1 MIKVECDGCKS
12 PYQVDEK
19 RVPPAGLRMRCPKCG
34 TSLLVTKGGAAPS
47 PPPAPA
53 PAPTPAPRAGA
64 GGLQLSE
71 RSAPAMHDDAD
82 LPVAAPEDVAFP
94 AVAPPRRP
102 GPAPVPTPPR
112 RGAQTAPAA
121 PGAIA
126 AAAPAPPAPRPEPPG
141 PEVFG
146 EIGLPDVPD
155 RPAPSDRRNA
165 KTVPQRRGFGE
176 IDLMVELPSPA
187 DVEAQG
193 LDPDDLPVV
202 YGNAPTAPSPSR
214 SRAES
219 RTAPATPSA
228 FAGADLPARV
238 DPLPPSSR
246 RTLGF
251 GPRDSAFNARDS
263 GLGAFDSGPGA
274 RDSSPGSRAGAAT
287 QPLGRGRTRD
297 MGDAAPPRVAPEYD
311 FGDLDDDAPP
321 APPARSSSG
330 SRSSGSMSFGFG
342 ELELPLEG
350 DGDPDLPSPSAG
362 DLPIVAG
369 DLPSSVPGVIGMPAP
384 FPGAGLPAPASAP
397 LPSPVRAGLPA
408 PTAAGLPAAASAGF
422 PAPASAGFP
431 APATAGFPATA
442 PAGFPAPATAGFPAH
457 AAAGVPAKA
466 TGPGLPSRA
475 TGTGSPAG
483 PGTIVGAELFD
494 EAPPDYDD
502 SRVGAAFQAPGPRP
516 LPPTAPEPPS
526 GGGMP
531 STDFGTPSTDFGTPS
546 TDFGM
551 PSTDFGTPS
560 TDFGMPST
568 DFGMPSTNLGTPS
581 TNLGTSST
589 NLGMPPADFGGEIAL
604 GESATPLAGGAVP
617 AVYDPSDR
625 SANFTQ
631 TPAGVD
637 DRGIELSEP
646 HPSVGDEV
654 DLTGA
659 GTEIGDLSA
668 GSEAQVEKPAPAQEA
683 PPPKTK
689 VKRYVVAALAI
700 AAVAGGALAL
710 VPDVGAFGVNLISD
724 RLNASAHEEAL
735 ADLRKRTQAALAKD
749 TASAANGALND
760 ARAAREAAPRHRATM
775 AYAGYVAFAR
785 GIRFGQ
791 RTVDDAFG
799 KEMVTLASSNPGDL
813 LSLAAAA
820 QDAATGQLPRAR
832 QGAQAL
838 GAQLK
843 DDIDVAVLAAEIELL
858 AGDAPKAIEAWQR
871 ANALQKSA
879 RTLFG
884 LARAQRLAGD
894 AAAAEASAKGALEAS
909 PNHVGARTLIASLV
923 WQTPAREQEALD
935 LLGKVTGDGPVR
947 AAASDPELV
956 EAYTLLGSIHL
967 TRSRMSAA
975 EQAFAA
981 AVKIDPQA
989 VRALIGNGEVLYRS
1003 GRYSEAQARFEAA
1016 ARADAKNLAA
1026 HIGKAKTWLA
1036 QERMKEAKDL
1046 LKGLQ
1051 KTHAA
1056 DPQVAYWLGR
1066 AELALGNKKEAEQ
1079 AYLEA
1084 VRSSENR
1091 PEVVDAYVA
1100 LSSLL
1105 SSLERNEEA
1114 AAKLSEATAKFPDLP
1129 ALHKAKA
1136 EVALQTGRYEEARQ
1150 ELELA
1155 LAKEDDLDSQ
1165 FKLGEANRRLGRF
1178 EEAGKIF
1185 DKVSAADKD
1194 YPGLALVR
1202 GLLFEETGQS
1212 ERALEMYADALRKAP
1227 NDVDLKLRVG
1237 STQVMAGHA
1246 SQAEPMLRDVLKDR
1260 PTSAEAHHFLGRALL
1275 VRGTNVA
1282 EALRLLERAAEL
1294 DPNRAEYHLYVGWGA
1309 NETGQTARAEVALKR
1324 ALELDA
1330 NLGDAYWQ
1338 RGVLLQK
1345 QGASRDALA
1354 DLQIALQKRPS
1365 RYEAYA
1371 TMALCYQDQGNWA
1384 AAEDAWRKAI
1394 AANDKVPEWH
1404 YRLGKIYASRGNR
1417 AGAAAELEQAVALGE
1432 APERSAPPWLFDAH
1446 FLLAEA
1452 LRATNDREKAIRHY
1466 QRFLETAP
1474 TDNAYRRD
1482 AAQALQSLGAG
1493 KGR

>member
-1 MIKVECDGCKS
+1 MSGHPGLSQAERAWGACEGARSAGIGSGSMIKVECDGCKS

-34 TSLLVTKGGAAPS
+34 TSLLVTKGGASA
-47 PPPAPA
+47 A
-53 PAPTPAPRAGA
+53 PAPTPVPTPPPRAGA

-71 RSAPAMHDDAD
+71 RSAPTATEDAD
-82 LPVAAPEDVAFP
+82 LPMAAPEDIAFP

-102 GPAPVPTPPR
+102 GPTPAPVPTPPR
-112 RGAQTAPAA
+112 RAAPAV
-121 PGAIA
+121 
-126 AAAPAPPAPRPEPPG
+126 PAPPAPPPEPPG

-176 IDLMVELPSPA
+176 IDLMVELPSPTDA
-187 DVEAQG
+187 EVQG
-193 LDPDDLPVV
+193 LNPDDLPVV
-202 YGNAPTAPSPSR
+202 YGNAPGASVALPAR

-219 RTAPATPSA
+219 RTAPATPTA
-228 FAGADLPARV
+228 FAGTDLPARV
-238 DPLPPSSR
+238 EPLPPSSR

-251 GPRDSAFNARDS
+251 GERESAP
-263 GLGAFDSGPGA
+263 GAPSGPGA
-274 RDSSPGSRAGAAT
+274 RDAGLGARNAGATT
-287 QPLGRGRTRD
+287 QPLGRGRTRGA
-297 MGDAAPPRVAPEYD
+297 GDAPPRVAPEYD

-330 SRSSGSMSFGFG
+330 SMSFGFG

-350 DGDPDLPSPSAG
+350 DGDAELPATSAG

-369 DLPSSVPGVIGMPAP
+369 DLPSSAPAVIGMPAP
-384 FPGAGLPAPASAP
+384 FSNTGLPTPASAP
-397 LPSPVRAGLPA
+397 LPSPARAGLPTAAQAGFPA
-408 PTAAGLPAAASAGF
+408 PTAAGF
-422 PAPASAGFP
+422 P
-431 APATAGFPATA
+431 T
-442 PAGFPAPATAGFPAH
+442 
-457 AAAGVPAKA
+457 KA
-466 TGPGLPSRA
+466 TGPALPSKA
-475 TGTGSPAG
+475 TGSALPSKATGSALPSKATGAGSPVG

-516 LPPTAPEPPS
+516 LPPQAAPEPPS
-526 GGGMP
+526 SGAMP
-531 STDFGTPSTDFGTPS
+531 PVDFGAV
-546 TDFGM
+546 
-551 PSTDFGTPS
+551 
-560 TDFGMPST
+560 
-568 DFGMPSTNLGTPS
+568 
-581 TNLGTSST
+581 
-589 NLGMPPADFGGEIAL
+589 PPADFLAAPPADVRAASTTGFGAAPTAGFGAADFGDEIAL
-604 GESATPLAGGAVP
+604 GESVTQLAPGAAPTP
-617 AVYDPSDR
+617 YDPSDR

-631 TPAGVD
+631 SPADAD

-668 GSEAQVEKPAPAQEA
+668 GPDAQAEKPAATTEA
-683 PPPKTK
+683 PPPKSK
-689 VKRYVVAALAI
+689 IKRYVVAALAV
-700 AAVAGGALAL
+700 AAVSGGALAL

-724 RLNASAHEEAL
+724 RLNAFAHEGAL
-735 ADLRKRTQAALAKD
+735 AELRQRTQTAFAKD

-760 ARAAREAAPRHRATM
+760 ANATRINAPRHRATM
-775 AYAGYVAFAR
+775 AYAAYIAFAR
-785 GIRFGQ
+785 SIRFGH

-799 KEMVTLASSNPGDL
+799 KEMLTLASSHPGDL
-813 LSLAAAA
+813 LSLAVAAQAAA
-820 QDAATGQLPRAR
+820 SGELPRAR
-832 QGAQAL
+832 QAAQAL
-838 GAQLK
+838 AAQLK
-843 DDIDVAVLAAEIELL
+843 DDVDLAVLSAEIEL
-858 AGDAPKAIEAWQR
+858 AARDAPKAIAAWQH
-871 ANALQKSA
+871 ASGLQKSA
-879 RTLFG
+879 RTLYG
-884 LARAQRLAGD
+884 LARAQLLAGD
-894 AAAAEASAKGALEAS
+894 TAGAEASARGALEAS
-909 PNHVGARTLIASLV
+909 PDHVGARTLIASVL
-923 WQTPAREQEALD
+923 WQTPGREQEALD
-935 LLGKVTGDGPVR
+935 LLGKVTGDGPTR
-947 AAASDPELV
+947 AAASDPEIV
-956 EAYTLLGSIHL
+956 DAYTLLGTIHL
-967 TRSRMSAA
+967 ARSRMSAA

-981 AVKIDPQA
+981 AVKLDPQA

-1016 ARADAKNLAA
+1016 ARADAQRLAA
-1026 HIGKAKTWLA
+1026 QLGKAKTWLA

-1046 LKGLQ
+1046 LKELQ

-1056 DPQVAYWLGR
+1056 APQVAYWLGR
-1066 AELALGNKKEAEQ
+1066 TELALGNKKEAEQ
-1079 AYLEA
+1079 AYLDA
-1084 VRSSENR
+1084 VKSTEDL

-1100 LSSLL
+1100 LASLL
-1105 SSLERNEEA
+1105 SSMGRNEA
-1114 AAKLSEATAKFPDLP
+1114 AAEKLSEATAKFPDLP

-1136 EVALQTGRYEEARQ
+1136 EVALQTGRYDEARQ

-1155 LAKEDDLDSQ
+1155 LAKEDDLGSQ
-1165 FKLGEANRRLGRF
+1165 FKLGVAYRRLRRF
-1178 EEAGKIF
+1178 EDAAKIF
-1185 DKVSAADKD
+1185 DKVTAADKD
-1194 YPGLALVR
+1194 YPGLALER

-1227 NDVDLKLRVG
+1227 NDIDLKLRVG

-1246 SQAEPMLRDVLKDR
+1246 SQAEPILRDVLKDR
-1260 PTSAEAHHFLGRALL
+1260 ANSAEANHFLGRALL
-1275 VRGTNVA
+1275 VRGTNMA
-1282 EALRLLERAAEL
+1282 EALRFLERAAEL

-1309 NETGQTARAEVALKR
+1309 NETAQTARAEMALRR

-1330 NLGDAYWQ
+1330 ELGDAYWQ

-1354 DLQIALQKRPS
+1354 DLKIALEKRPS

-1384 AAEDAWRKAI
+1384 AAEEAWRKAI

-1417 AGAAAELEQAVALGE
+1417 AGTASEMEQAVALGE
-1432 APERSAPPWLFDAH
+1432 APDRSSPPWLFDAH

-1452 LRATNDREKAIRHY
+1452 LRAANNREKAIHHY

-1482 AAQALQSLGAG
+1482 AEQALEGLGAG

>member
-19 RVPPAGLRMRCPKCG
+19 RVPPTGLRMRCPKCG
-34 TSLLVTKGGAAPS
+34 TSLLVTKGGATPAPT
-47 PPPAPA
+47 PPPS

-82 LPVAAPEDVAFP
+82 LPVAAAEDIAFP

-102 GPAPVPTPPR
+102 GPPPAPTPPR
-112 RGAQTAPAA
+112 RAAPTAPAA
-121 PGAIA
+121 PTPLA

-176 IDLMVELPSPA
+176 IDLMVELPSPT

-202 YGNAPTAPSPSR
+202 YGNVPSAPVALPAR

-219 RTAPATPSA
+219 RTAPATPAA
-228 FAGADLPARV
+228 FADTDLPARA

-251 GPRDSAFNARDS
+251 GPRDSGFGERDS
-263 GLGAFDSGPGA
+263 APASRDAGFGGRGSAPGA
-274 RDSSPGSRAGAAT
+274 RGSAPGARGAGATT
-287 QPLGRGRTRD
+287 QPLGRGRTAG
-297 MGDAAPPRVAPEYD
+297 MGDVAPPRVAPEYD

-330 SRSSGSMSFGFG
+330 SMSFGFG

-350 DGDPDLPSPSAG
+350 DGEADLPSSG

-369 DLPSSVPGVIGMPAP
+369 DLPSSVPGVIGMHSP
-384 FPGAGLPAPASAP
+384 FSDAGLPVPASAP

-408 PTAAGLPAAASAGF
+408 PTATGLPTPAAAGY
-422 PAPASAGFP
+422 PAPAA
-431 APATAGFPATA
+431 AGFPATA
-442 PAGFPAPATAGFPAH
+442 PAGFPAAAPAGFPSR
-457 AAAGVPAKA
+457 AAGA
-466 TGPGLPSRA
+466 GLPTRA
-475 TGTGSPAG
+475 TGTGLPAG

-526 GGGMP
+526 SGA
-531 STDFGTPSTDFGTPS
+531 
-546 TDFGM
+546 
-551 PSTDFGTPS
+551 
-560 TDFGMPST
+560 
-568 DFGMPSTNLGTPS
+568 
-581 TNLGTSST
+581 
-589 NLGMPPADFGGEIAL
+589 MPPADFGDEIAL
-604 GESATPLAGGAVP
+604 GESVSQLPAGAAP

-631 TPAGVD
+631 TPVDDD

-668 GSEAQVEKPAPAQEA
+668 GPEAQAEKPAPAQEA
-683 PPPKTK
+683 PPQKSK
-689 VKRYVVAALAI
+689 IKRYVVAALAV
-700 AAVAGGALAL
+700 AAVGGGALAL
-710 VPDVGAFGVNLISD
+710 VPDVGAYGVNLISD
-724 RLNASAHEEAL
+724 RLNVFTHEAAL
-735 ADLRKRTQAALAKD
+735 ADLRKRTQAALAED

-760 ARAAREAAPRHRATM
+760 AKATRTSAPRHRATM

-785 GIRFGQ
+785 SIRFGH

-799 KEMVTLASSNPGDL
+799 TEMVTLASSHPSDL
-813 LSLAAAA
+813 LTLAVAA

-832 QGAQAL
+832 QATQAL

-843 DDIDVAVLAAEIELL
+843 DDIDVAVLAAEIEL
-858 AGDAPKAIEAWQR
+858 AARDAPKATAAWQR
-871 ANALQKSA
+871 ANDLQKSA

-884 LARAQRLAGD
+884 LARAQLLAGD
-894 AAAAEASAKGALEAS
+894 SASAEASARSAVEAS
-909 PNHVGARTLIASLV
+909 PNHVGARTLIASLI
-923 WQTPAREQEALD
+923 WQTTGREQEALD

-947 AAASDPELV
+947 AAASDPEIV
-956 EAYTLLGSIHL
+956 EAYTLLGTVHL
-967 TRSRMSAA
+967 SRSRMSAA

-981 AVKIDPQA
+981 AVKLDPQA

-1016 ARADAKNLAA
+1016 ARADAQNLAA

-1066 AELALGNKKEAEQ
+1066 TELALGNKKEAEQ
-1079 AYLEA
+1079 AYLDA
-1084 VRSSENR
+1084 VKSTENR

-1100 LSSLL
+1100 LASLL
-1105 SSLERNEEA
+1105 SSLGRNEAA

-1136 EVALQTGRYEEARQ
+1136 EVALQTGRYDEARQ

-1155 LAKEDDLDSQ
+1155 LAKEDDLGSQ
-1165 FKLGEANRRLGRF
+1165 FKLGVAYRRLRRF
-1178 EEAGKIF
+1178 DDAARVF
-1185 DKVSAADKD
+1185 DKVTAADKD
-1194 YPGLALVR
+1194 YPGLALER

-1227 NDVDLKLRVG
+1227 NDIDLKLRVG

-1246 SQAEPMLRDVLKDR
+1246 VQAEPILRDVLKDK
-1260 PTSAEAHHFLGRALL
+1260 PNSAEANHFLGRALL
-1275 VRGTNVA
+1275 IRGTNMA
-1282 EALRLLERAAEL
+1282 EALRFLERASEL

-1330 NLGDAYWQ
+1330 ELGDAYWQ

-1354 DLQIALQKRPS
+1354 DLQIALEKRPS

-1384 AAEDAWRKAI
+1384 AAEEAWRKAI

-1417 AGAAAELEQAVALGE
+1417 AGTASEMEQAVTLGE
-1432 APERSAPPWLFDAH
+1432 APERSTPPWLFDAH

-1452 LRATNDREKAIRHY
+1452 LRATNDRERAVRHY

-1482 AAQALQSLGAG
+1482 AEQALESLGAG
-1493 KGR
+1493 GKGR

>member
-34 TSLLVTKGGAAPS
+34 TSLLVTKEGAGAAPS
-47 PPPAPA
+47 PT
-53 PAPTPAPRAGA
+53 PAPTPPPRAGA

-71 RSAPAMHDDAD
+71 RSAPAAHEDAD
-82 LPVAAPEDVAFP
+82 LPMAAPEDIAFP
-94 AVAPPRRP
+94 AVVPPRRP
-102 GPAPVPTPPR
+102 GPTPAPVPTPPR
-112 RGAQTAPAA
+112 RAAPAV
-121 PGAIA
+121 
-126 AAAPAPPAPRPEPPG
+126 PAPPAPPPEPPG

-176 IDLMVELPSPA
+176 IDLMVELPSPMDA
-187 DVEAQG
+187 EVQG
-193 LDPDDLPVV
+193 LNPDDLPVV
-202 YGNAPTAPSPSR
+202 YGNAPGAPPAR

-219 RTAPATPSA
+219 RTAPATPTA

-238 DPLPPSSR
+238 EPLPPSSR

-251 GPRDSAFNARDS
+251 GERDSAPGVPSAPGARNA
-263 GLGAFDSGPGA
+263 GPGA
-274 RDSSPGSRAGAAT
+274 RNAGATT
-287 QPLGRGRTRD
+287 QPLGRGRTSG
-297 MGDAAPPRVAPEYD
+297 MGEAAPPRVAPEYD

-330 SRSSGSMSFGFG
+330 SMAFGFG

-350 DGDPDLPSPSAG
+350 DGDVELPSPSSG
-362 DLPIVAG
+362 GLPIAAS
-369 DLPSSVPGVIGMPAP
+369 DLPSSAPGVLGMPAP
-384 FPGAGLPAPASAP
+384 FSDTGLPTPASAP

-408 PTAAGLPAAASAGF
+408 TASAGF
-422 PAPASAGFP
+422 PAPA
-431 APATAGFPATA
+431 
-442 PAGFPAPATAGFPAH
+442 PAGFPT
-457 AAAGVPAKA
+457 KA
-466 TGPGLPSRA
+466 TGPALPTKA
-475 TGTGSPAG
+475 TGSALSTKATGSALAAKGAGPALPTKATGAGSPAG

-516 LPPTAPEPPS
+516 LPPQAPPEPPS
-526 GGGMP
+526 SGPMP
-531 STDFGTPSTDFGTPS
+531 PVDFGAVPPDFGAVPPADFLAAPPADVRNTS
-546 TDFGM
+546 TTGFGAA
-551 PSTDFGTPS
+551 PPADVRRTSTTGFGAV
-560 TDFGMPST
+560 
-568 DFGMPSTNLGTPS
+568 
-581 TNLGTSST
+581 
-589 NLGMPPADFGGEIAL
+589 PPADFGDEIAL
-604 GESATPLAGGAVP
+604 GESVTQLAAGGP
-617 AVYDPSDR
+617 TVYDPSDR
-625 SANFTQ
+625 SGNFTQ
-631 TPAGVD
+631 TPADAD

-668 GSEAQVEKPAPAQEA
+668 GPEAQAEKPAPAEEA
-683 PPPKTK
+683 PQQKSK
-689 VKRYVVAALAI
+689 IKRYVVAALAV
-700 AAVAGGALAL
+700 AAVGGGALAL

-724 RLNASAHEEAL
+724 RLNVFTHETAL
-735 ADLRKRTQAALAKD
+735 AELRQRTHTALAQD

-760 ARAAREAAPRHRATM
+760 AKATRGNAPRHRATM

-785 GIRFGQ
+785 SIRFGH

-799 KEMVTLASSNPGDL
+799 KEMIELASSQPGDL
-813 LSLAAAA
+813 LALAVAA
-820 QDAATGQLPRAR
+820 QDAASGELPRAR
-832 QGAQAL
+832 QAAQAL
-838 GAQLK
+838 AAQLK
-843 DDIDVAVLAAEIELL
+843 DDIDVAVLAAEIEL
-858 AGDAPKAIEAWQR
+858 AAKDAPKALAAWQR
-871 ANALQKSA
+871 ANGLQKSA

-884 LARAQRLAGD
+884 LARAQILAGD
-894 AAAAEASAKGALEAS
+894 AAGAEASARAAIEAS
-909 PNHVGARTLIASLV
+909 PDHVGARTLIASV
-923 WQTPAREQEALD
+923 IWQAPGREQEALD

-947 AAASDPELV
+947 AAASDPEIV
-956 EAYTLLGSIHL
+956 DAYTLLGTIQL
-967 TRSRMSAA
+967 TKSRMSAA

-981 AVKIDPQA
+981 AVKLDPQA
-989 VRALIGNGEVLYRS
+989 VQALIGNGEVLYRS

-1016 ARADAKNLAA
+1016 ARADAQSLAA
-1026 HIGKAKTWLA
+1026 QLGKAKTWLA

-1066 AELALGNKKEAEQ
+1066 TELALGNKKEAEQ
-1079 AYLEA
+1079 AYLDA
-1084 VRSSENR
+1084 VKSTENR

-1100 LSSLL
+1100 LASLL
-1105 SSLERNEEA
+1105 SSLGRNEA
-1114 AAKLSEATAKFPDLP
+1114 AAEKLSEATAKFPDLP

-1155 LAKEDDLDSQ
+1155 LAKEDDLGSQ
-1165 FKLGEANRRLGRF
+1165 FKLGVAYRRLRRF
-1178 EEAGKIF
+1178 DDATRVF
-1185 DKVSAADKD
+1185 DKVAAADKD
-1194 YPGLALVR
+1194 YPGLALER

-1227 NDVDLKLRVG
+1227 NDIDLKLRVG

-1246 SQAEPMLRDVLKDR
+1246 SQAEPILRDVLKDR
-1260 PTSAEAHHFLGRALL
+1260 ANSAEANHFLGRALL
-1275 VRGTNVA
+1275 VRGTNTA
-1282 EALRLLERAAEL
+1282 EALRFLERAAEI

-1309 NETGQTARAEVALKR
+1309 NETGQTARAEMALRR

-1330 NLGDAYWQ
+1330 ELGDAYWQ

-1354 DLQIALQKRPS
+1354 DLKIALEKRPS

-1384 AAEDAWRKAI
+1384 AAEEAWRKAI
-1394 AANDKVPEWH
+1394 ASNDKVPEWH

-1417 AGAAAELEQAVALGE
+1417 AGAASEMEQAVTLGE
-1432 APERSAPPWLFDAH
+1432 APDRSTPPWLFDAH

-1452 LRATNDREKAIRHY
+1452 LRATNDREKAILHY

-1482 AAQALQSLGAG
+1482 AEQALESLGAG

>member
-34 TSLLVTKGGAAPS
+34 TSLLVTKGGATAAPT
-47 PPPAPA
+47 PTPAPA
-53 PAPTPAPRAGA
+53 PAQAPRAGA

-71 RSAPAMHDDAD
+71 RSAPATHDDAD

-102 GPAPVPTPPR
+102 APAPVATPPR
-112 RGAQTAPAA
+112 RTATTVPQR
-121 PGAIA
+121 
-126 AAAPAPPAPRPEPPG
+126 PAPPAPAPEPPG

-176 IDLMVELPSPA
+176 IDLMVELPSPTDA
-187 DVEAQG
+187 EVQG

-202 YGNAPTAPSPSR
+202 YGNAPAAPAPLSAR
-214 SRAES
+214 SRAQS
-219 RTAPATPSA
+219 RTAPATPTA
-228 FAGADLPARV
+228 FAEADLPARV

-251 GPRDSAFNARDS
+251 GLRDSRPSAPSAPGAPSARD
-263 GLGAFDSGPGA
+263 AGPGA
-274 RDSSPGSRAGAAT
+274 RDAGAAS
-287 QPLGRGRTRD
+287 QPLGRGRTRG
-297 MGDAAPPRVAPEYD
+297 MGDVAPPRVAPEYD

-321 APPARSSSG
+321 APPARSSG
-330 SRSSGSMSFGFG
+330 GSMSFGFG

-350 DGDPDLPSPSAG
+350 DGEAELPSPSSG

-384 FPGAGLPAPASAP
+384 FPDAGLPTPASAP

-408 PTAAGLPAAASAGF
+408 PAQAGY
-422 PAPASAGFP
+422 PAPAQAGYP
-431 APATAGFPATA
+431 APAQAGYPAPAQAGYPAPAQAGYPAPA
-442 PAGFPAPATAGFPAH
+442 PAGFPAAAPAGFPTKATGP
-457 AAAGVPAKA
+457 ALPAKA
-466 TGPGLPSRA
+466 TGPGL
-475 TGTGSPAG
+475 PAG

-516 LPPTAPEPPS
+516 LPPAPPEPPS
-526 GGGMP
+526 SGA
-531 STDFGTPSTDFGTPS
+531 
-546 TDFGM
+546 
-551 PSTDFGTPS
+551 
-560 TDFGMPST
+560 
-568 DFGMPSTNLGTPS
+568 
-581 TNLGTSST
+581 
-589 NLGMPPADFGGEIAL
+589 MPPADFGPSSGAMSPADFGPSAGAMPQADFGRSTGAMPPASFGRSTGAMPPADFGDEIAL
-604 GESATPLAGGAVP
+604 GEGVTHLAAGAAP
-617 AVYDPSDR
+617 TAYDPSDR
-625 SANFTQ
+625 SANFAQ
-631 TPAGVD
+631 TPMDAD
-637 DRGIELSEP
+637 DRGIELSAP

-668 GSEAQVEKPAPAQEA
+668 GTEAQVEKPAPAQEA
-683 PPPKTK
+683 PQQKSK
-689 VKRYVVAALAI
+689 VKRYVVAALAV
-700 AAVAGGALAL
+700 AAVGGGALAL

-724 RLNASAHEEAL
+724 RLNAFAHEGAL
-735 ADLRKRTQAALAKD
+735 ADLRQRTQSALAKD
-749 TASAANGALND
+749 TASAANGALSD
-760 ARAAREAAPRHRATM
+760 AKSTRANAPRHRPTM
-775 AYAGYVAFAR
+775 AYAAYVAFAR
-785 GIRFGQ
+785 SIRFGH

-799 KEMVTLASSNPGDL
+799 KEMVALASSRPGDL
-813 LSLAAAA
+813 LTLAVAA

-832 QGAQAL
+832 QAAQAL

-858 AGDAPKAIEAWQR
+858 AKDAPKAAAAWQR
-871 ANALQKSA
+871 ARELQKSA

-884 LARAQRLAGD
+884 TARAQLLAGD
-894 AAAAEASAKGALEAS
+894 ASGAEASARSALEAS
-909 PNHVGARTLIASLV
+909 PDHVGARTLIASLV
-923 WQTPAREQEALD
+923 WHTPGRDQEALD

-947 AAASDPELV
+947 AAASDPEIV
-956 EAYTLLGSIHL
+956 EAYTLLGTIHL
-967 TRSRMSAA
+967 ARSRMSAA

-1016 ARADAKNLAA
+1016 ARADAQNLAA

-1066 AELALGNKKEAEQ
+1066 TELALGNKKEAEQ
-1079 AYLEA
+1079 AYLDA
-1084 VRSSENR
+1084 VKSSENR

-1105 SSLERNEEA
+1105 SSLGRNEAA

-1136 EVALQTGRYEEARQ
+1136 EVALQTGRNEEARQ

-1155 LAKEDDLDSQ
+1155 LAKEEDLGSQ
-1165 FKLGEANRRLGRF
+1165 FKLGVAYRRLRRF
-1178 EEAGKIF
+1178 EDAARLF
-1185 DKVSAADKD
+1185 DKVTAADKD
-1194 YPGLALVR
+1194 YPGLALER

-1246 SQAEPMLRDVLKDR
+1246 SQAEPILREVIQNR
-1260 PTSAEAHHFLGRALL
+1260 PNSAEANHFLGRALL
-1275 VRGTNVA
+1275 GRGTNMA
-1282 EALRLLERAAEL
+1282 EALRFLERAAEI

-1330 NLGDAYWQ
+1330 ELGDAYWQ

-1354 DLQIALQKRPS
+1354 DLQIALEKRPS

-1384 AAEDAWRKAI
+1384 AAEEAWRKAI

-1417 AGAAAELEQAVALGE
+1417 AGAAAEMERAVTLAE
-1432 APERSAPPWLFDAH
+1432 APERSTPPWLFDAH

-1482 AAQALQSLGAG
+1482 AQQALESLGAS

>member
-1 MIKVECDGCKS
+1 MIKVECDGCRS

-34 TSLLVTKGGAAPS
+34 TSLLVTKGGAAPAPT
-47 PPPAPA
+47 PPPS

-82 LPVAAPEDVAFP
+82 LDLPVAAPEDVAFP

-102 GPAPVPTPPR
+102 GPPPAPTPPR
-112 RGAQTAPAA
+112 RAAPTAPAA
-121 PGAIA
+121 PTPLA

-176 IDLMVELPSPA
+176 IDLMVELPSPT

-202 YGNAPTAPSPSR
+202 YGNVPSAQVALPAR

-219 RTAPATPSA
+219 RTAPATPAA
-228 FAGADLPARV
+228 FADTDLPARV

-251 GPRDSAFNARDS
+251 GPRDSGFGERDS
-263 GLGAFDSGPGA
+263 APGSRDAGFGGRGSAPGSRDAGFGGRGSAPGA
-274 RDSSPGSRAGAAT
+274 RDAGATT
-287 QPLGRGRTRD
+287 QPLGRGRTRG
-297 MGDAAPPRVAPEYD
+297 MGDVAPPRVAPEYD

-321 APPARSSSG
+321 APPART
-330 SRSSGSMSFGFG
+330 SSGSMSFGFG

-350 DGDPDLPSPSAG
+350 DGEADLPSSG

-369 DLPSSVPGVIGMPAP
+369 DLPSSVPGVIGMPYP
-384 FPGAGLPAPASAP
+384 FSDAGLPVPASAP
-397 LPSPVRAGLPA
+397 LPSPVRAGLPT
-408 PTAAGLPAAASAGF
+408 PTAAGLPAPATAGY
-422 PAPASAGFP
+422 P
-431 APATAGFPATA
+431 APATAGYPAPATAGYPATA
-442 PAGFPAPATAGFPAH
+442 PAGFPAAAPAGFPSR
-457 AAAGVPAKA
+457 AG
-466 TGPGLPSRA
+466 GPGLPTRA
-475 TGTGSPAG
+475 TGTGLPAG

-526 GGGMP
+526 SGA
-531 STDFGTPSTDFGTPS
+531 
-546 TDFGM
+546 
-551 PSTDFGTPS
+551 
-560 TDFGMPST
+560 
-568 DFGMPSTNLGTPS
+568 
-581 TNLGTSST
+581 
-589 NLGMPPADFGGEIAL
+589 MPPADFGDEIAL
-604 GESATPLAGGAVP
+604 GESVSQSPAGAAP

-631 TPAGVD
+631 TQVDAD

-668 GSEAQVEKPAPAQEA
+668 GPDAQADKPAPAQEA
-683 PPPKTK
+683 PPQKSK
-689 VKRYVVAALAI
+689 IKRYVVAALAV
-700 AAVAGGALAL
+700 AAVGGGALAL

-724 RLNASAHEEAL
+724 RLNVFTYEAAL
-735 ADLRKRTQAALAKD
+735 ADLRKRTQAALAED

-760 ARAAREAAPRHRATM
+760 AKSTRTNAPRHRATM

-785 GIRFGQ
+785 SVRFGH
-791 RTVDDAFG
+791 RTIDDAFG
-799 KEMVTLASSNPGDL
+799 KEMVTLASSHPSDL
-813 LSLAAAA
+813 LTLAVAA

-832 QGAQAL
+832 QATQAL

-843 DDIDVAVLAAEIELL
+843 DDIDVAVLAAEIEL
-858 AGDAPKAIEAWQR
+858 AAKDAPKATAAWQR
-871 ANALQKSA
+871 ANDLQKSA

-884 LARAQRLAGD
+884 LARAQLLAGE
-894 AAAAEASAKGALEAS
+894 AASAEASARSAIEAS
-909 PNHVGARTLIASLV
+909 PNHVGARTLIASLI
-923 WQTPAREQEALD
+923 WQTTAREQEALD

-947 AAASDPELV
+947 AAASDPEIV
-956 EAYTLLGSIHL
+956 DAYTLLGTIHL
-967 TRSRMSAA
+967 SRSRMSAA

-981 AVKIDPQA
+981 AVKLDPQA
-989 VRALIGNGEVLYRS
+989 VSALIGNGEVLYRS
-1003 GRYSEAQARFEAA
+1003 GRYSEAQARFEGAV
-1016 ARADAKNLAA
+1016 RADAQNLAA
-1026 HIGKAKTWLA
+1026 HLGKAKTWLA

-1056 DPQVAYWLGR
+1056 DPQVAYWIGR
-1066 AELALGNKKEAEQ
+1066 TELALGNKKEAEQ
-1079 AYLEA
+1079 AYLDA
-1084 VRSSENR
+1084 VKSTENR

-1100 LSSLL
+1100 LASLL
-1105 SSLERNEEA
+1105 SSLGRNEAA

-1155 LAKEDDLDSQ
+1155 LAKEDDLGSQ
-1165 FKLGEANRRLGRF
+1165 FKLGVAYRRLRRF
-1178 EEAGKIF
+1178 DDAARVF
-1185 DKVSAADKD
+1185 DKVTAADKD
-1194 YPGLALVR
+1194 YPGLALER

-1227 NDVDLKLRVG
+1227 DDIDLKLRVG

-1246 SQAEPMLRDVLKDR
+1246 VQAEPILRDVLKGK
-1260 PTSAEAHHFLGRALL
+1260 PNSAEANHFLGRALL
-1275 VRGTNVA
+1275 IRGTNMA
-1282 EALRLLERAAEL
+1282 EALRFLERASEL

-1330 NLGDAYWQ
+1330 ELGDAYWQ

-1354 DLQIALQKRPS
+1354 DLQIALEKRPS

-1384 AAEDAWRKAI
+1384 AAEEAWRKAI

-1417 AGAAAELEQAVALGE
+1417 AGTASEMEQAVTLGE
-1432 APERSAPPWLFDAH
+1432 APERSTPPWLFDAH

-1452 LRATNDREKAIRHY
+1452 LRATNDRERAVRHY

-1482 AAQALQSLGAG
+1482 AEQALESLGAG

>member
-34 TSLLVTKGGAAPS
+34 TSLLVTKEGAGA
-47 PPPAPA
+47 APA
-53 PAPTPAPRAGA
+53 PAPTPVPAPRAGA

-112 RGAQTAPAA
+112 RAAPTAP
-121 PGAIA
+121 
-126 AAAPAPPAPRPEPPG
+126 AAPAPPAPPAPFPEPSG

-176 IDLMVELPSPA
+176 IDLMVELPSPTDA
-187 DVEAQG
+187 EVQG

-202 YGNAPTAPSPSR
+202 YGNMPAAPGPHPAR
-214 SRAES
+214 LRAES
-219 RTAPATPSA
+219 RTAPATPAA
-228 FAGADLPARV
+228 FADADLPARSE
-238 DPLPPSSR
+238 PHPPSSR

-251 GPRDSAFNARDS
+251 GVRDSRPSAPSAFDARDA
-263 GLGAFDSGPGA
+263 GLGA
-274 RDSSPGSRAGAAT
+274 RDAGAAS
-287 QPLGRGRTRD
+287 QPLGRGRTRG
-297 MGDAAPPRVAPEYD
+297 MGDVAPPRVAPEYD

-330 SRSSGSMSFGFG
+330 SMSFGFG

-350 DGDPDLPSPSAG
+350 DGEAELPSSG
-362 DLPIVAG
+362 DLPIVAS
-369 DLPSSVPGVIGMPAP
+369 DLPSSVPGVLGMPSP
-384 FPGAGLPAPASAP
+384 FSDAGLPVPASAP

-408 PTAAGLPAAASAGF
+408 SSPAGYPATASAGY
-422 PAPASAGFP
+422 PATASAGY
-431 APATAGFPATA
+431 PATA
-442 PAGFPAPATAGFPAH
+442 PAGYPAPSPAGFPA
-457 AAAGVPAKA
+457 AAPAGFPTKA
-466 TGPGLPSRA
+466 TGPALPTKA
-475 TGTGSPAG
+475 TGAGLPAG

-516 LPPTAPEPPS
+516 LPQAAPEPPKPPSS
-526 GGGMP
+526 GA
-531 STDFGTPSTDFGTPS
+531 
-546 TDFGM
+546 
-551 PSTDFGTPS
+551 
-560 TDFGMPST
+560 
-568 DFGMPSTNLGTPS
+568 
-581 TNLGTSST
+581 
-589 NLGMPPADFGGEIAL
+589 MPPADFGDEIAL
-604 GESATPLAGGAVP
+604 GESVTHLAAGAAP
-617 AVYDPSDR
+617 TAYDPSDR

-631 TPAGVD
+631 TPPDAD
-637 DRGIELSEP
+637 DRGIELSQP

-668 GSEAQVEKPAPAQEA
+668 GPEAQAEKPAPAQEA
-683 PPPKTK
+683 PAQKSK
-689 VKRYVVAALAI
+689 IKRYVVAALAV
-700 AAVAGGALAL
+700 AAVGGGALAL

-724 RLNASAHEEAL
+724 RLNVFAHEAAL
-735 ADLRKRTQAALAKD
+735 ADLRKRTQAALAHD
-749 TASAANGALND
+749 TASAASGALND
-760 ARAAREAAPRHRATM
+760 AKATRAGAPRHRPTM
-775 AYAGYVAFAR
+775 AYAAYVAFAR
-785 GIRFGQ
+785 SVRFGH

-799 KEMVTLASSNPGDL
+799 KEMVALASSHPSDL
-813 LSLAAAA
+813 LTLAVAA

-832 QGAQAL
+832 QATQAL

-858 AGDAPKAIEAWQR
+858 AGDAPKATAAWQR
-871 ANALQKSA
+871 ANELQKSA

-894 AAAAEASAKGALEAS
+894 ASGAEASARGALEAS
-909 PNHVGARTLIASLV
+909 PDHVGSRTLIASLL
-923 WQTPAREQEALD
+923 WQTPGREQEALD
-935 LLGKVTGDGPVR
+935 LLGKVTADGPVR

-956 EAYTLLGSIHL
+956 EAYTLLGTVHL
-967 TRSRMSAA
+967 TKSRMSAA

-981 AVKIDPQA
+981 AAKIDPQA

-1016 ARADAKNLAA
+1016 ARADAQNLAA

-1066 AELALGNKKEAEQ
+1066 TELALGNKKEAEQ
-1079 AYLEA
+1079 AYLDA

-1105 SSLERNEEA
+1105 SSLGRNEAA

-1155 LAKEDDLDSQ
+1155 LAKEDDLGSQ
-1165 FKLGEANRRLGRF
+1165 FKLGQAYRRLRRF
-1178 EEAGKIF
+1178 EDAARVF
-1185 DKVSAADKD
+1185 DKVAAADKD
-1194 YPGLALVR
+1194 YPGLALER

-1227 NDVDLKLRVG
+1227 NDIDLKLRVG

-1246 SQAEPMLRDVLKDR
+1246 SQAEPMLRDVLKDK
-1260 PTSAEAHHFLGRALL
+1260 PNSSEANHFLGRALL
-1275 VRGTNVA
+1275 VRGTNMA
-1282 EALRLLERAAEL
+1282 EALRFLERASEL

-1309 NETGQTARAEVALKR
+1309 NETGQTARAEMALRR

-1330 NLGDAYWQ
+1330 ELGDAYWQ

-1354 DLQIALQKRPS
+1354 DLQIALEKRPS

-1384 AAEDAWRKAI
+1384 AAEEAWRKAI
-1394 AANDKVPEWH
+1394 ASNDKVPEWH

-1417 AGAAAELEQAVALGE
+1417 AGAAAEMEQAVTLGE
-1432 APERSAPPWLFDAH
+1432 SPERSTPPWLFDAH
-1446 FLLAEA
+1446 FLLAES
-1452 LRATNDREKAIRHY
+1452 LRATNNREKAIRHY

-1482 AAQALQSLGAG
+1482 AEQALESLGAG

>member
-34 TSLLVTKGGAAPS
+34 TSLLVTKGGAGAA
-47 PPPAPA
+47 PAPT
-53 PAPTPAPRAGA
+53 PAPTPAPRAV

-82 LPVAAPEDVAFP
+82 LPVAASEDVAFP

-102 GPAPVPTPPR
+102 GPAPVATPPR
-112 RGAQTAPAA
+112 RAAPTAPAA
-121 PGAIA
+121 P
-126 AAAPAPPAPRPEPPG
+126 APPPEPSG

-176 IDLMVELPSPA
+176 IDLMVELPSPTDA
-187 DVEAQG
+187 EVQG

-202 YGNAPTAPSPSR
+202 YGNMPAAPAPFPAR

-219 RTAPATPSA
+219 RTAPATPTA
-228 FAGADLPARV
+228 FAESDLPAPS
-238 DPLPPSSR
+238 DPHPPSSR

-251 GPRDSAFNARDS
+251 GIRDSRPSASSGFGARDS
-263 GLGAFDSGPGA
+263 G
-274 RDSSPGSRAGAAT
+274 AAS
-287 QPLGRGRTRD
+287 QPLSRGRTRG
-297 MGDAAPPRVAPEYD
+297 MGDVAPPRVAPEYD

-330 SRSSGSMSFGFG
+330 SMSFGFG

-350 DGDPDLPSPSAG
+350 DGDAELPSPSG
-362 DLPIVAG
+362 DLPIIAS
-369 DLPSSVPGVIGMPAP
+369 DLPNSVPGVIGMPAP
-384 FPGAGLPAPASAP
+384 FSNAGLPAPVSAP

-408 PTAAGLPAAASAGF
+408 AASAGYPAAASAGF
-422 PAPASAGFP
+422 P
-431 APATAGFPATA
+431 T
-442 PAGFPAPATAGFPAH
+442 
-457 AAAGVPAKA
+457 KA
-466 TGPGLPSRA
+466 TGTALPTKATGTALPTKA
-475 TGTGSPAG
+475 TGTGLPAG

-516 LPPTAPEPPS
+516 IPHAAPEPPS
-526 GGGMP
+526 SGAMPPADLGGA
-531 STDFGTPSTDFGTPS
+531 
-546 TDFGM
+546 
-551 PSTDFGTPS
+551 
-560 TDFGMPST
+560 
-568 DFGMPSTNLGTPS
+568 
-581 TNLGTSST
+581 
-589 NLGMPPADFGGEIAL
+589 MPPADFGGAMPPADFGDEIAL
-604 GESATPLAGGAVP
+604 GESVTHLAASAAP
-617 AVYDPSDR
+617 TVYDPSDR

-631 TPAGVD
+631 TLADDD

-646 HPSVGDEV
+646 NPSVGDEV

-668 GSEAQVEKPAPAQEA
+668 GPEAQVEKPAPAQEA
-683 PPPKTK
+683 PAQKSK
-689 VKRYVVAALAI
+689 IKRYVVAVLAV
-700 AAVAGGALAL
+700 AAVGGGALAL

-724 RLNASAHEEAL
+724 RLNVFAYEAAL
-735 ADLRKRTQAALAKD
+735 ADLRQRTQTALALD
-749 TASAANGALND
+749 TASAASGALND
-760 ARAAREAAPRHRATM
+760 AKATRTSAPRHRPTM
-775 AYAGYVAFAR
+775 AYAAYVAFAR
-785 GIRFGQ
+785 SIRFGH
-791 RTVDDAFG
+791 RTIDDAFG
-799 KEMVTLASSNPGDL
+799 KEMVTLASSHPGDL
-813 LSLAAAA
+813 LTLAVAA
-820 QDAATGQLPRAR
+820 QDATTGQLPRAR
-832 QGAQAL
+832 QAAQAL

-858 AGDAPKAIEAWQR
+858 AKDAPKAIAAWQR
-871 ANALQKSA
+871 ATELQKSA

-894 AAAAEASAKGALEAS
+894 APGAEASARSALEAS
-909 PNHVGARTLIASLV
+909 PDHVGARTLIASLL
-923 WQTPAREQEALD
+923 WQTPGREQEALD

-947 AAASDPELV
+947 AAASDPEIV
-956 EAYTLLGSIHL
+956 ESYTLLGTIHL
-967 TRSRMSAA
+967 TKSRMSAA

-981 AVKIDPQA
+981 AAKIDPQA

-1016 ARADAKNLAA
+1016 ARADAQNLAA

-1056 DPQVAYWLGR
+1056 DPQVAYWIGR
-1066 AELALGNKKEAEQ
+1066 TELALGNKKEAEQ
-1079 AYLEA
+1079 AYLDA
-1084 VRSSENR
+1084 VKSSENR

-1105 SSLERNEEA
+1105 SSLGRNEAA
-1114 AAKLSEATAKFPDLP
+1114 AAKLSEATAKFPELP

-1136 EVALQTGRYEEARQ
+1136 EVALQTGKYEEARL

-1155 LAKEDDLDSQ
+1155 LAKEEDLGSE
-1165 FKLGEANRRLGRF
+1165 FKLGEAYRRLRRF
-1178 EEAGKIF
+1178 EDAARVF
-1185 DKVSAADKD
+1185 DKVMAADKD
-1194 YPGLALVR
+1194 YPGLALER

-1246 SQAEPMLRDVLKDR
+1246 SQAEPILREVLKDKAN
-1260 PTSAEAHHFLGRALL
+1260 SAEANHFLGRALL
-1275 VRGTNVA
+1275 ARGTNIA
-1282 EALRLLERAAEL
+1282 EALRFLERASEI

-1309 NETGQTARAEVALKR
+1309 NETGQTARAEMALRR

-1330 NLGDAYWQ
+1330 ELGDAYWQ

-1354 DLQIALQKRPS
+1354 DLQIALEKRPS

-1371 TMALCYQDQGNWA
+1371 TMALCYQDQGNWP
-1384 AAEDAWRKAI
+1384 AAEEAWRKAI
-1394 AANDKVPEWH
+1394 ASNDKVPDWH

-1417 AGAAAELEQAVALGE
+1417 AGAATEMAQAVALGE
-1432 APERSAPPWLFDAH
+1432 SPERSAPPWLFDAH

-1452 LRATNDREKAIRHY
+1452 LRATNNREKAIRHY

-1482 AAQALQSLGAG
+1482 AQQALASLGAG
-1493 KGR
+1493 KER

>member
-34 TSLLVTKGGAAPS
+34 TSLLVTKGGAAPAAA
-47 PPPAPA
+47 PTPAP
-53 PAPTPAPRAGA
+53 PAPRAGA

-71 RSAPAMHDDAD
+71 RSAPATPDDAD

-102 GPAPVPTPPR
+102 GPAPVATPPR
-112 RGAQTAPAA
+112 RTATTVPQR
-121 PGAIA
+121 
-126 AAAPAPPAPRPEPPG
+126 PAPPAPPPEPPG

-176 IDLMVELPSPA
+176 IDLMVELPSPTDA
-187 DVEAQG
+187 EVQG

-202 YGNAPTAPSPSR
+202 YGNAPAAPAPLSAR
-214 SRAES
+214 TRAQS
-219 RTAPATPSA
+219 RTAPATPTA
-228 FAGADLPARV
+228 FAEADLPARAE
-238 DPLPPSSR
+238 PLPPSSR

-251 GPRDSAFNARDS
+251 GVRDSRPSAPSAPSARDSA
-263 GLGAFDSGPGA
+263 
-274 RDSSPGSRAGAAT
+274 AAS
-287 QPLGRGRTRD
+287 QPLSRGRTRG
-297 MGDAAPPRVAPEYD
+297 MGDVAPPRVAPEYD

-330 SRSSGSMSFGFG
+330 SMSFGFG

-350 DGDPDLPSPSAG
+350 DGEAELPSSG

-369 DLPSSVPGVIGMPAP
+369 DLPSSIPGVIGMPAP
-384 FPGAGLPAPASAP
+384 FSDAGLPVPASAP
-397 LPSPVRAGLPA
+397 LPAPVRAGLPA
-408 PTAAGLPAAASAGF
+408 TAPAGY
-422 PAPASAGFP
+422 PAPASAGYP
-431 APATAGFPATA
+431 APASAGYPAPAPAGYPAPA
-442 PAGFPAPATAGFPAH
+442 PAGFPAAAPAGFPTKAT
-457 AAAGVPAKA
+457 GPALPTKA
-466 TGPGLPSRA
+466 TGPGL
-475 TGTGSPAG
+475 PAG

-516 LPPTAPEPPS
+516 LPQAAPEPPS
-526 GGGMP
+526 GAMP
-531 STDFGTPSTDFGTPS
+531 PADFGPSSGVMPPADFGPS
-546 TDFGM
+546 G
-551 PSTDFGTPS
+551 G
-560 TDFGMPST
+560 
-568 DFGMPSTNLGTPS
+568 
-581 TNLGTSST
+581 
-589 NLGMPPADFGGEIAL
+589 GMPPADFRPSGAMPPADFRPSGAMPPADFGEIAL
-604 GESATPLAGGAVP
+604 GESVTHLATGAAP
-617 AVYDPSDR
+617 TAYDPSDR

-631 TPAGVD
+631 TPIDTD
-637 DRGIELSEP
+637 DRGIELSAP

-683 PPPKTK
+683 PPQKSK
-689 VKRYVVAALAI
+689 IKRYVVAALAV
-700 AAVAGGALAL
+700 AAVGGGALAL

-724 RLNASAHEEAL
+724 RLNVFAHEAAL
-735 ADLRKRTQAALAKD
+735 ADLRQRTQAALAKD

-760 ARAAREAAPRHRATM
+760 AKATRGNAPRHRPTM
-775 AYAGYVAFAR
+775 AYAAYVAFAR
-785 GIRFGQ
+785 SIRFGH

-799 KEMVTLASSNPGDL
+799 KEMVALASSRPGDL
-813 LSLAAAA
+813 LTLAVAA

-832 QGAQAL
+832 QAAQAL

-858 AGDAPKAIEAWQR
+858 AKDAPKATAAWQR
-871 ANALQKSA
+871 ASELQKSA

-884 LARAQRLAGD
+884 LARAQQLAGD
-894 AAAAEASAKGALEAS
+894 ASGAEASAKSALEAS
-909 PNHVGARTLIASLV
+909 PDHVGSRTLLASLV
-923 WQTPAREQEALD
+923 WQIPGREQEALD

-947 AAASDPELV
+947 AAASDPEIV
-956 EAYTLLGSIHL
+956 EAYTLLGTIHL
-967 TRSRMSAA
+967 AKSRMSAA

-1016 ARADAKNLAA
+1016 ARADAQNLAA

-1066 AELALGNKKEAEQ
+1066 TELALGNKKEAEQ
-1079 AYLEA
+1079 AYLDA
-1084 VRSSENR
+1084 VKSTENR

-1105 SSLERNEEA
+1105 SSLGRNEAA

-1155 LAKEDDLDSQ
+1155 LAKEEDLGSQ
-1165 FKLGEANRRLGRF
+1165 FKLGEAYRRLRRF
-1178 EEAGKIF
+1178 DEAAALF

-1194 YPGLALVR
+1194 YPGLALQR

-1227 NDVDLKLRVG
+1227 NDIDLKLRVG

-1246 SQAEPMLRDVLKDR
+1246 SQAEPILREVIQNR
-1260 PTSAEAHHFLGRALL
+1260 PTSAEANHFLGRALL
-1275 VRGTNVA
+1275 GRGTNMA
-1282 EALRLLERAAEL
+1282 EALRFLERAAEL

-1330 NLGDAYWQ
+1330 ELGDAYWQ

-1354 DLQIALQKRPS
+1354 DLQIALEKRPS

-1384 AAEDAWRKAI
+1384 AAEEAWRKAI

-1417 AGAAAELEQAVALGE
+1417 AGTAAEMEQAVALGE
-1432 APERSAPPWLFDAH
+1432 APDRSAPPWLFDAH

-1452 LRATNDREKAIRHY
+1452 LRATNERDKAVRHY

-1482 AAQALQSLGAG
+1482 AEQALQSLGAG

>member
-34 TSLLVTKGGAAPS
+34 TSLLVTKGGASA
-47 PPPAPA
+47 A
-53 PAPTPAPRAGA
+53 PAPTPVPTPPPRAGA

-71 RSAPAMHDDAD
+71 RSAPAGPEDAD

-94 AVAPPRRP
+94 AVVPPRRP
-102 GPAPVPTPPR
+102 GPAPAPVPTPPR
-112 RGAQTAPAA
+112 RAV
-121 PGAIA
+121 
-126 AAAPAPPAPRPEPPG
+126 PAPPAPPPEPPG

-176 IDLMVELPSPA
+176 IDLMVELPSPT
-187 DVEAQG
+187 DVEVQG
-193 LDPDDLPVV
+193 LNPDDLPVV
-202 YGNAPTAPSPSR
+202 YGNAPGASALPAR

-219 RTAPATPSA
+219 RTAPATPTA
-228 FAGADLPARV
+228 FSGADLPARV
-238 DPLPPSSR
+238 EPHPPSSR

-251 GPRDSAFNARDS
+251 GERESTP
-263 GLGAFDSGPGA
+263 GAPSGPGA
-274 RDSSPGSRAGAAT
+274 RDAGLGARNAGAAT
-287 QPLGRGRTRD
+287 QPLGRGRTRGAAD
-297 MGDAAPPRVAPEYD
+297 APPRVAPEYD

-321 APPARSSSG
+321 APPARSTG
-330 SRSSGSMSFGFG
+330 GSMSFGFG

-350 DGDPDLPSPSAG
+350 DGDSELPSASSG

-369 DLPSSVPGVIGMPAP
+369 DLPSSAPAVIGMPAP
-384 FPGAGLPAPASAP
+384 FSNTGLPTPASAQ
-397 LPSPVRAGLPA
+397 LPSPAR
-408 PTAAGLPAAASAGF
+408 AGLPAAAQAGF
-422 PAPASAGFP
+422 PAPA
-431 APATAGFPATA
+431 
-442 PAGFPAPATAGFPAH
+442 PAGFPT
-457 AAAGVPAKA
+457 KA
-466 TGPGLPSRA
+466 TGPALPTKTAGSALPTKAAGPALPTKA
-475 TGTGSPAG
+475 TGAGSPAG

-516 LPPTAPEPPS
+516 LPPQAAPEPPS
-526 GGGMP
+526 SSAMP
-531 STDFGTPSTDFGTPS
+531 PVDFGAV
-546 TDFGM
+546 
-551 PSTDFGTPS
+551 
-560 TDFGMPST
+560 
-568 DFGMPSTNLGTPS
+568 
-581 TNLGTSST
+581 
-589 NLGMPPADFGGEIAL
+589 PPADFLAAPPSDVRAAPTTGFGAAPPSDVRAAPTISFGASPNAGFGVADFGDEIAL
-604 GESATPLAGGAVP
+604 GESVTQLAPGAAP
-617 AVYDPSDR
+617 APYDPSDR
-625 SANFTQ
+625 SGNFTQ
-631 TPAGVD
+631 SPADAD

-668 GSEAQVEKPAPAQEA
+668 GPEAQVAKPAATTEA
-683 PPPKTK
+683 PPQKSK
-689 VKRYVVAALAI
+689 IKRYVVAALAV
-700 AAVAGGALAL
+700 AAVSGGALAL

-724 RLNASAHEEAL
+724 RLNAFAHEGAL
-735 ADLRKRTQAALAKD
+735 AELRQRTQAAFGKD

-760 ARAAREAAPRHRATM
+760 ANAARGNAPRHRPTM
-775 AYAGYVAFAR
+775 AYAAYIAFAR
-785 GIRFGQ
+785 SIRFGH

-799 KEMVTLASSNPGDL
+799 KEMLTLASSHPSDL

-820 QDAATGQLPRAR
+820 QAAASGELPRAR
-832 QGAQAL
+832 QAAQAL
-838 GAQLK
+838 AAQLK
-843 DDIDVAVLAAEIELL
+843 DDIDLAVLTAEIEL
-858 AGDAPKAIEAWQR
+858 AAKDAPKAIAAWQH
-871 ANALQKSA
+871 ASGIQKSA
-879 RTLFG
+879 RTLYG
-884 LARAQRLAGD
+884 LARAQILAGD
-894 AAAAEASAKGALEAS
+894 AAGAEASARGALEAS
-909 PNHVGARTLIASLV
+909 PDHVGARTLIASLL
-923 WQTPAREQEALD
+923 WQAPGREQEALD
-935 LLGKVTGDGPVR
+935 LLGKVTGDGPIR
-947 AAASDPELV
+947 AAASDPEIV
-956 EAYTLLGSIHL
+956 DAYTLLGAIHL
-967 TRSRMSAA
+967 AKSRMSAA

-981 AVKIDPQA
+981 AVKLDPQA

-1016 ARADAKNLAA
+1016 ARADDKNLAA
-1026 HIGKAKTWLA
+1026 QLGKAKTWLA

-1046 LKGLQ
+1046 LKELQ

-1056 DPQVAYWLGR
+1056 APQVAYWLGR
-1066 AELALGNKKEAEQ
+1066 TELALGNKKDAEQ
-1079 AYLEA
+1079 AYLDA
-1084 VRSSENR
+1084 VKSTENL

-1100 LSSLL
+1100 LASLL
-1105 SSLERNEEA
+1105 SSMGRNEA
-1114 AAKLSEATAKFPDLP
+1114 AAEKLSEATAKFPDLP

-1136 EVALQTGRYEEARQ
+1136 EVALQTGRYDEARQ

-1155 LAKEDDLDSQ
+1155 LAKEDDLGSQ
-1165 FKLGEANRRLGRF
+1165 FKLGVAYRRLRRF
-1178 EEAGKIF
+1178 EDAAKVF
-1185 DKVSAADKD
+1185 DKVTAADKD
-1194 YPGLALVR
+1194 YPGLALER

-1227 NDVDLKLRVG
+1227 NDIDLKLRVG

-1246 SQAEPMLRDVLKDR
+1246 SQAEPILRDVLKDR
-1260 PTSAEAHHFLGRALL
+1260 ANSAEANHFLGRALL
-1275 VRGTNVA
+1275 VRGTNMA
-1282 EALRLLERAAEL
+1282 EALRFLERAAEL

-1309 NETGQTARAEVALKR
+1309 NETAQTARAEMALRR

-1330 NLGDAYWQ
+1330 ELGDAYWQ

-1354 DLQIALQKRPS
+1354 DLKIALEKRPS

-1384 AAEDAWRKAI
+1384 AAEEAWRKAI

-1417 AGAAAELEQAVALGE
+1417 AGTASEMEQAVTLGE
-1432 APERSAPPWLFDAH
+1432 APDRSTPPWLFDAH

-1452 LRATNDREKAIRHY
+1452 LRAANNREKAIHHY
-1466 QRFLETAP
+1466 ERFLETAP

-1482 AAQALQSLGAG
+1482 AEQALESLGAG

>member
-19 RVPPAGLRMRCPKCG
+19 RVPPAGLKMRCPKCG
-34 TSLLVTKGGAAPS
+34 TSLLVTKGGAAPAAT
-47 PPPAPA
+47 PAPTPAPA
-53 PAPTPAPRAGA
+53 PPPTPAPRAGA

-121 PGAIA
+121 PAPIA
-126 AAAPAPPAPRPEPPG
+126 AAAPAPRAEPPG

-202 YGNAPTAPSPSR
+202 YGNMPAAPAPLPAR

-219 RTAPATPSA
+219 RTAPATPTA
-228 FAGADLPARV
+228 FADTDLPARV

-251 GPRDSAFNARDS
+251 GPRDSAFGARDS
-263 GLGAFDSGPGA
+263 APGSRDPAFGARDSAPGSRDPAFGARDSAPGA
-274 RDSSPGSRAGAAT
+274 RDSGPGGRAGAAT
-287 QPLGRGRTRD
+287 QPLGRGRTRG
-297 MGDAAPPRVAPEYD
+297 MGEAAPPRVAPEYD
-311 FGDLDDDAPP
+311 FGDLDDDVPP
-321 APPARSSSG
+321 APPARS
-330 SRSSGSMSFGFG
+330 SSGSMSFGFG

-350 DGDPDLPSPSAG
+350 DSDPELPSPASG
-362 DLPIVAG
+362 DLPIVSG

-384 FPGAGLPAPASAP
+384 FPGAGLPVPASAP

-408 PTAAGLPAAASAGF
+408 PTAAGLPA
-422 PAPASAGFP
+422 PASAGFP
-431 APATAGFPATA
+431 ATAPVGYPVAASAGFPATA
-442 PAGFPAPATAGFPAH
+442 PAGYPAPATAGFPAH
-457 AAAGVPAKA
+457 APVGVPAKA
-466 TGPGLPSRA
+466 TGPALPTKA
-475 TGTGSPAG
+475 TGPGLPAG

-531 STDFGTPSTDFGTPS
+531 
-546 TDFGM
+546 
-551 PSTDFGTPS
+551 
-560 TDFGMPST
+560 
-568 DFGMPSTNLGTPS
+568 
-581 TNLGTSST
+581 
-589 NLGMPPADFGGEIAL
+589 PADFGDEIAL
-604 GESATPLAGGAVP
+604 GESVASLPTGAAP
-617 AVYDPSDR
+617 AAYDPSDR

-631 TPAGVD
+631 TPVDDD

-668 GSEAQVEKPAPAQEA
+668 GPEAQVEKAAPAQEA
-683 PPPKTK
+683 PQQKTK
-689 VKRYVVAALAI
+689 IKRYVVAALAV
-700 AAVAGGALAL
+700 AAVGGGALAL

-724 RLNASAHEEAL
+724 RLNASAHEAAL
-735 ADLRKRTQAALAKD
+735 ADLRKRTQAALAQD

-760 ARAAREAAPRHRATM
+760 AKTVRGGAPRHRATM

-785 GIRFGQ
+785 SVRFGH

-799 KEMVTLASSNPGDL
+799 KEMVALASSEPSDL
-813 LSLAAAA
+813 LALAVAA

-832 QGAQAL
+832 EGAQAL
-838 GAQLK
+838 GARLK
-843 DDIDVAVLAAEIELL
+843 DDIDVAVLAAELELL
-858 AGDAPKAIEAWQR
+858 ANDAPRAVAAWQR
-871 ANALQKSA
+871 ANDLQKSA

-894 AAAAEASAKGALEAS
+894 AAAAEASARAALEAS
-909 PNHVGARTLIASLV
+909 PNHVGARTLIASLL

-947 AAASDPELV
+947 AAASDPEIV
-956 EAYTLLGSIHL
+956 EAYTLLGTVHL
-967 TRSRMSAA
+967 TKSRMSAA

-1016 ARADAKNLAA
+1016 ARADAQKLAA

-1066 AELALGNKKEAEQ
+1066 TELALGNKKEAEQ
-1079 AYLEA
+1079 AYLDA
-1084 VRSSENR
+1084 VKSSENR

-1100 LSSLL
+1100 LASLL
-1105 SSLERNEEA
+1105 SSLGRNEEA
-1114 AAKLSEATAKFPDLP
+1114 AARLSEATAKFPDLP

-1136 EVALQTGRYEEARQ
+1136 EVALQTGRYDEARQ

-1155 LAKEDDLDSQ
+1155 LAKEDDLGSQ
-1165 FKLGEANRRLGRF
+1165 FKLGEAYRRLRRF
-1178 EEAGKIF
+1178 DDAARVF
-1185 DKVSAADKD
+1185 DKVTAADKD
-1194 YPGLALVR
+1194 YPGLALER

-1227 NDVDLKLRVG
+1227 NDIDLKLRVG

-1260 PTSAEAHHFLGRALL
+1260 PNSAEAHHFLGRALL
-1275 VRGTNVA
+1275 VRGTNMA

-1309 NETGQTARAEVALKR
+1309 NETGQTARAEVALRR

-1330 NLGDAYWQ
+1330 ELGDAYWQ

-1354 DLQIALQKRPS
+1354 DLQIALEKRPS

-1384 AAEDAWRKAI
+1384 AAEEAWRKAI
-1394 AANDKVPEWH
+1394 ASNDKVPEWH

-1482 AAQALQSLGAG
+1482 AQQALESLGAG

>member
-34 TSLLVTKGGAAPS
+34 TSLLVTKGGASA
-47 PPPAPA
+47 A
-53 PAPTPAPRAGA
+53 PAPTPVPTPPPRAGA

-71 RSAPAMHDDAD
+71 RSAPAGPEDAD
-82 LPVAAPEDVAFP
+82 LPMAAPEDVAFP

-102 GPAPVPTPPR
+102 GPAPAPVPTPPR
-112 RGAQTAPAA
+112 RAAPAA
-121 PGAIA
+121 PPPPAR
-126 AAAPAPPAPRPEPPG
+126 PAPPPEPPG

-176 IDLMVELPSPA
+176 IDLMVELPSPTDA
-187 DVEAQG
+187 EVQG
-193 LDPDDLPVV
+193 LNPDDLPVV
-202 YGNAPTAPSPSR
+202 YGNAPGGPVALPAR

-219 RTAPATPSA
+219 RTAPATPTA
-228 FAGADLPARV
+228 FAGTDLPARV
-238 DPLPPSSR
+238 EPLPPSSR

-251 GPRDSAFNARDS
+251 GERESAP
-263 GLGAFDSGPGA
+263 GAPSAPGA
-274 RDSSPGSRAGAAT
+274 RDAGLGARNAGATT
-287 QPLGRGRTRD
+287 QPLGRGRTRGA
-297 MGDAAPPRVAPEYD
+297 GDAPPRVAPEYD

-330 SRSSGSMSFGFG
+330 SMSFGFG

-350 DGDPDLPSPSAG
+350 DGDAELPAMSPG

-369 DLPSSVPGVIGMPAP
+369 DLPISAPAVIGMPAP
-384 FPGAGLPAPASAP
+384 FSNTGLPTPASAP
-397 LPSPVRAGLPA
+397 LPSPAR
-408 PTAAGLPAAASAGF
+408 AGLPAAAQAGF
-422 PAPASAGFP
+422 PAPA
-431 APATAGFPATA
+431 
-442 PAGFPAPATAGFPAH
+442 PAGFPTKATGPALPTKATGSALPAK
-457 AAAGVPAKA
+457 AAGSALPAKA
-466 TGPGLPSRA
+466 TGA
-475 TGTGSPAG
+475 GSPAG

-516 LPPTAPEPPS
+516 LPPQAAPEPPS
-526 GGGMP
+526 SGAMP
-531 STDFGTPSTDFGTPS
+531 PVDFGAV
-546 TDFGM
+546 
-551 PSTDFGTPS
+551 
-560 TDFGMPST
+560 
-568 DFGMPSTNLGTPS
+568 
-581 TNLGTSST
+581 
-589 NLGMPPADFGGEIAL
+589 PPADFLAAPPADVRTAPTASFGAAPPAAGRAASTTGFGAAPTAGFGVADFGDEIAL
-604 GESATPLAGGAVP
+604 GESVTQLAPGAAP
-617 AVYDPSDR
+617 APYDPSDR
-625 SANFTQ
+625 SGNFTQ
-631 TPAGVD
+631 SPADAD

-668 GSEAQVEKPAPAQEA
+668 GPGAQVEKPAATTEA
-683 PPPKTK
+683 PPQKSK
-689 VKRYVVAALAI
+689 IKRYVVAALAV
-700 AAVAGGALAL
+700 AAVSGGALAL

-724 RLNASAHEEAL
+724 RLNAFAHEGAL
-735 ADLRKRTQAALAKD
+735 AELRQRTQTAFGKD

-760 ARAAREAAPRHRATM
+760 ANAARGNAPRHRPTM
-775 AYAGYVAFAR
+775 AYAAYIAFAR
-785 GIRFGQ
+785 SIRFGH

-799 KEMVTLASSNPGDL
+799 KEMLTLASSHPSDL
-813 LSLAAAA
+813 LSLAVAAQAAA
-820 QDAATGQLPRAR
+820 SGELPRAR
-832 QGAQAL
+832 QAAQAL
-838 GAQLK
+838 AAQLK
-843 DDIDVAVLAAEIELL
+843 DDIDLAVLSAEIEL
-858 AGDAPKAIEAWQR
+858 AAKDAPKAIAAWQH
-871 ANALQKSA
+871 ASGLQKSA
-879 RTLFG
+879 RTLYG
-884 LARAQRLAGD
+884 LARAQILAGD
-894 AAAAEASAKGALEAS
+894 AAGAEASARGALEAS
-909 PNHVGARTLIASLV
+909 PDHVGARTLIASVL
-923 WQTPAREQEALD
+923 WQTPGREQEALD
-935 LLGKVTGDGPVR
+935 LLGKVTGDGPIR
-947 AAASDPELV
+947 AAASDPEIV
-956 EAYTLLGSIHL
+956 DAYTLLGTIHL
-967 TRSRMSAA
+967 TKSRMSAA

-981 AVKIDPQA
+981 AVKLDPQA

-1016 ARADAKNLAA
+1016 ARADAQNLAA
-1026 HIGKAKTWLA
+1026 QLGKAKTWLA

-1046 LKGLQ
+1046 LKELQ

-1056 DPQVAYWLGR
+1056 APQVAYWLGR
-1066 AELALGNKKEAEQ
+1066 TELALGNKKDAEQ
-1079 AYLEA
+1079 GYLDA
-1084 VRSSENR
+1084 VKSTENL

-1100 LSSLL
+1100 LASLL
-1105 SSLERNEEA
+1105 SSMGRNEA
-1114 AAKLSEATAKFPDLP
+1114 AAEKLSEATAKFPDLP

-1136 EVALQTGRYEEARQ
+1136 EVALQTGRYDEARQ

-1155 LAKEDDLDSQ
+1155 LAKEDDLGSQ
-1165 FKLGEANRRLGRF
+1165 FKLGVAYRRLRRF
-1178 EEAGKIF
+1178 DDAAKVF
-1185 DKVSAADKD
+1185 DKVTAADKD
-1194 YPGLALVR
+1194 YPGLALER

-1227 NDVDLKLRVG
+1227 NDIDLKLRVG

-1246 SQAEPMLRDVLKDR
+1246 SQAEPILRDVLKDR
-1260 PTSAEAHHFLGRALL
+1260 ANSAEANHFLGRALL
-1275 VRGTNVA
+1275 VRGTNMA
-1282 EALRLLERAAEL
+1282 EALRFLERAAEL

-1309 NETGQTARAEVALKR
+1309 NETAQTARAEMALKR

-1330 NLGDAYWQ
+1330 ELGDAYWQ

-1354 DLQIALQKRPS
+1354 DLKIALEKRPS

-1384 AAEDAWRKAI
+1384 AAEDAWRRAI
-1394 AANDKVPEWH
+1394 ASNDKVPEWH

-1417 AGAAAELEQAVALGE
+1417 AGTASEMEQAVTLGE
-1432 APERSAPPWLFDAH
+1432 APDRSTPPWLFDAH

-1452 LRATNDREKAIRHY
+1452 LRATNNREKAIHHY

-1482 AAQALQSLGAG
+1482 AEQALEGLGAG

>member
-34 TSLLVTKGGAAPS
+34 TSLLVTKGGAAPAPT
-47 PPPAPA
+47 PPPS
-53 PAPTPAPRAGA
+53 PAPTPAPRPGA
-64 GGLQLSE
+64 GGFQLSE
-71 RSAPAMHDDAD
+71 RSAPATHDDAD

-102 GPAPVPTPPR
+102 GPPPAPMPPR
-112 RGAQTAPAA
+112 RAAPTAPAA
-121 PGAIA
+121 PTPLA
-126 AAAPAPPAPRPEPPG
+126 AAAPAPPPPRPEPPG

-176 IDLMVELPSPA
+176 IDLMVELPSPT

-202 YGNAPTAPSPSR
+202 YGNVPPAPVALPAR

-228 FAGADLPARV
+228 FADADLPAPV

-251 GPRDSAFNARDS
+251 GPRDSGFGGRDS
-263 GLGAFDSGPGA
+263 APGA
-274 RDSSPGSRAGAAT
+274 RDSGFGARESAPGARNAGATT
-287 QPLGRGRTRD
+287 QPLGRGRTRG
-297 MGDAAPPRVAPEYD
+297 MGDVAPPRVAPEYD

-321 APPARSSSG
+321 AAPARS
-330 SRSSGSMSFGFG
+330 SSGSMSFGFG

-350 DGDPDLPSPSAG
+350 DGEADLPSSG
-362 DLPIVAG
+362 DLPIVAS
-369 DLPSSVPGVIGMPAP
+369 DLPSSISGVIGMPSP
-384 FPGAGLPAPASAP
+384 FSDAGLPVPASAP

-408 PTAAGLPAAASAGF
+408 PTAAGLPAPAGY

-431 APATAGFPATA
+431 ATASAGFPATS
-442 PAGFPAPATAGFPAH
+442 PAGFPAR
-457 AAAGVPAKA
+457 AA
-466 TGPGLPSRA
+466 GPGLPTKA
-475 TGTGSPAG
+475 TGTGLPAG

-526 GGGMP
+526 SGA
-531 STDFGTPSTDFGTPS
+531 
-546 TDFGM
+546 
-551 PSTDFGTPS
+551 
-560 TDFGMPST
+560 
-568 DFGMPSTNLGTPS
+568 
-581 TNLGTSST
+581 
-589 NLGMPPADFGGEIAL
+589 MPPADFGDEISL
-604 GESATPLAGGAVP
+604 GESVSQLPAGAAP

-631 TPAGVD
+631 TAVDAD

-668 GSEAQVEKPAPAQEA
+668 GPEAQAEKPAPAQEA
-683 PPPKTK
+683 PPQKSK
-689 VKRYVVAALAI
+689 IKRYVVAALAV
-700 AAVAGGALAL
+700 AAVGGGALAL

-724 RLNASAHEEAL
+724 RLNVFAHEAAL
-735 ADLRKRTQAALAKD
+735 ADLRKRTQAALAED

-760 ARAAREAAPRHRATM
+760 AKATRTNAPRHRATM

-785 GIRFGQ
+785 SIRFGH

-799 KEMVTLASSNPGDL
+799 KEMVALASSHPSDL
-813 LSLAAAA
+813 LTLAVAA

-832 QGAQAL
+832 QATQTL

-843 DDIDVAVLAAEIELL
+843 DDIDVAVLAAEIEL
-858 AGDAPKAIEAWQR
+858 AGKDAPKAIAAWQR
-871 ANALQKSA
+871 ANELQKSA

-884 LARAQRLAGD
+884 LARAQLLAGE
-894 AAAAEASAKGALEAS
+894 AASAEASARSALEAS
-909 PNHVGARTLIASLV
+909 PNHVGARTLIASLI

-935 LLGKVTGDGPVR
+935 LVGKVTGDGPIR
-947 AAASDPELV
+947 AAASDPEIV
-956 EAYTLLGSIHL
+956 DAYTLLGTIHL
-967 TRSRMSAA
+967 SRSRMSAA

-981 AVKIDPQA
+981 AVKLDPQA

-1003 GRYSEAQARFEAA
+1003 GRYSEAQARFEGAV
-1016 ARADAKNLAA
+1016 RADAQNLAA
-1026 HIGKAKTWLA
+1026 HLGKAKTWLA

-1066 AELALGNKKEAEQ
+1066 TELALGNKKEAEQ
-1079 AYLEA
+1079 AYLDA
-1084 VRSSENR
+1084 VKSTENR

-1105 SSLERNEEA
+1105 SSLGRNEAA

-1155 LAKEDDLDSQ
+1155 LAKEDDLGSQ
-1165 FKLGEANRRLGRF
+1165 FKLGEAYRRLRRF
-1178 EEAGKIF
+1178 DDAARVF
-1185 DKVSAADKD
+1185 DKVAAADKD
-1194 YPGLALVR
+1194 YPGLALER

-1227 NDVDLKLRVG
+1227 NDIDLKLRVG

-1246 SQAEPMLRDVLKDR
+1246 VQAEPILREVLKDK
-1260 PTSAEAHHFLGRALL
+1260 PNSAEANHFLGRALL
-1275 VRGTNVA
+1275 IRGTNMA
-1282 EALRLLERAAEL
+1282 EALRFLERASEL

-1309 NETGQTARAEVALKR
+1309 NETGQTARADVALKR

-1330 NLGDAYWQ
+1330 ELGDAYWQ

-1354 DLQIALQKRPS
+1354 DLQIALAKRPS

-1384 AAEDAWRKAI
+1384 AAEEAWRKAI

-1417 AGAAAELEQAVALGE
+1417 AGAASEMEQAVTLGE
-1432 APERSAPPWLFDAH
+1432 APERSTPPWLFDAH

-1452 LRATNDREKAIRHY
+1452 LRATNDRERAVRHY

-1482 AAQALQSLGAG
+1482 AEQALESLGAG

>member
-34 TSLLVTKGGAAPS
+34 TSLLVTKGGASA
-47 PPPAPA
+47 A
-53 PAPTPAPRAGA
+53 PAPTPVPTPPPRAGA

-71 RSAPAMHDDAD
+71 RSAPAGPEDAD

-94 AVAPPRRP
+94 AVVPPRRP
-102 GPAPVPTPPR
+102 GPAPAPVPTPPR
-112 RGAQTAPAA
+112 R
-121 PGAIA
+121 
-126 AAAPAPPAPRPEPPG
+126 AAPAPPAPPPEPPG

-176 IDLMVELPSPA
+176 IDLMVELPSPTDA
-187 DVEAQG
+187 EVQG
-193 LDPDDLPVV
+193 LNPDDLPVV
-202 YGNAPTAPSPSR
+202 YGNAPGASALPAR

-219 RTAPATPSA
+219 RTAPATPTA
-228 FAGADLPARV
+228 FSGADLPARV
-238 DPLPPSSR
+238 DPHPPSSR

-251 GPRDSAFNARDS
+251 GERESTP
-263 GLGAFDSGPGA
+263 GAPSGPGA
-274 RDSSPGSRAGAAT
+274 RNAGAAT
-287 QPLGRGRTRD
+287 QPLGRGRTRGA
-297 MGDAAPPRVAPEYD
+297 GDAPPRVAPEYD

-321 APPARSSSG
+321 APPARSTG
-330 SRSSGSMSFGFG
+330 GSMSFGFG

-350 DGDPDLPSPSAG
+350 DGDSELPSASSG

-369 DLPSSVPGVIGMPAP
+369 DLPSSAPAVIGMPAP
-384 FPGAGLPAPASAP
+384 FSNTGLPTPASAP
-397 LPSPVRAGLPA
+397 LPSPAR
-408 PTAAGLPAAASAGF
+408 AGLPAAAQAGF
-422 PAPASAGFP
+422 PAPA
-431 APATAGFPATA
+431 
-442 PAGFPAPATAGFPAH
+442 PAGFPT
-457 AAAGVPAKA
+457 KA
-466 TGPGLPSRA
+466 TGPALPTKTTGSALPTKTTGPALPTKAAGSALPTKA
-475 TGTGSPAG
+475 TGAGSPAG

-516 LPPTAPEPPS
+516 LPPQAAPEPPS
-526 GGGMP
+526 SGAMP
-531 STDFGTPSTDFGTPS
+531 PVDFGA
-546 TDFGM
+546 
-551 PSTDFGTPS
+551 
-560 TDFGMPST
+560 
-568 DFGMPSTNLGTPS
+568 L
-581 TNLGTSST
+581 
-589 NLGMPPADFGGEIAL
+589 PPADFLAAPPSDVRSAPTTGFGAAPPSDVRSAPTAGFGASPTTGFGAADFGDEIAL
-604 GESATPLAGGAVP
+604 GESVTQLASGAAP
-617 AVYDPSDR
+617 APYDPSDR
-625 SANFTQ
+625 SGNFTQ
-631 TPAGVD
+631 SPADAD

-668 GSEAQVEKPAPAQEA
+668 GPEAQVAKPAATTEA
-683 PPPKTK
+683 PPQKSK
-689 VKRYVVAALAI
+689 IKRYVVAALAV
-700 AAVAGGALAL
+700 AAVSGGALAL

-724 RLNASAHEEAL
+724 RLNAFAHEGAL
-735 ADLRKRTQAALAKD
+735 AELRQRTQAAFGKD

-760 ARAAREAAPRHRATM
+760 ANATRGNAPRHRPTM
-775 AYAGYVAFAR
+775 AYAAYIAFAR
-785 GIRFGQ
+785 SLRFGH

-799 KEMVTLASSNPGDL
+799 KEMLTLASSHPSDL
-813 LSLAAAA
+813 LSLAVAAQAAA
-820 QDAATGQLPRAR
+820 SGELPRAR
-832 QGAQAL
+832 QAAQAL
-838 GAQLK
+838 AAQLK
-843 DDIDVAVLAAEIELL
+843 DDIDLAVLAAEIEL
-858 AGDAPKAIEAWQR
+858 AAKDAPKAIAAWQH
-871 ANALQKSA
+871 ASGIQKSA
-879 RTLFG
+879 RTLYG
-884 LARAQRLAGD
+884 LARAQLLAGD
-894 AAAAEASAKGALEAS
+894 AAGAEASARGALEAS
-909 PNHVGARTLIASLV
+909 PDHVGARTLIASLL
-923 WQTPAREQEALD
+923 WQAPGREQEALD
-935 LLGKVTGDGPVR
+935 LLGKVTGDGPIR
-947 AAASDPELV
+947 AAASDPEIV
-956 EAYTLLGSIHL
+956 DAYTLLGTIHL
-967 TRSRMSAA
+967 AKSRMSAA

-981 AVKIDPQA
+981 AVKLDPQA

-1016 ARADAKNLAA
+1016 ARADDKNLAA
-1026 HIGKAKTWLA
+1026 QLGKAKTWLA

-1046 LKGLQ
+1046 LKELQ

-1056 DPQVAYWLGR
+1056 APQVAYWLGR
-1066 AELALGNKKEAEQ
+1066 TELALGNKKDAEQ
-1079 AYLEA
+1079 AYLDA
-1084 VRSSENR
+1084 VKSTENL

-1100 LSSLL
+1100 LASLL
-1105 SSLERNEEA
+1105 SSMGRNEA
-1114 AAKLSEATAKFPDLP
+1114 AAEKLSEATAKFPDLP

-1136 EVALQTGRYEEARQ
+1136 EVALQTGRYDEARQ

-1155 LAKEDDLDSQ
+1155 LAKEDDLGSQ
-1165 FKLGEANRRLGRF
+1165 FKLGVAYRRLRRF
-1178 EEAGKIF
+1178 EDAAKVF
-1185 DKVSAADKD
+1185 DKVTAADKD
-1194 YPGLALVR
+1194 YPGLALER

-1227 NDVDLKLRVG
+1227 NDIDLKLRVG

-1246 SQAEPMLRDVLKDR
+1246 SQAEPILRDVLKDR
-1260 PTSAEAHHFLGRALL
+1260 ANSAEANHFLGRALL
-1275 VRGTNVA
+1275 VRGTNMA
-1282 EALRLLERAAEL
+1282 EALRFLERAAEL

-1309 NETGQTARAEVALKR
+1309 NETAQTARAEMALKR

-1330 NLGDAYWQ
+1330 ELGDAYWQ

-1354 DLQIALQKRPS
+1354 DLKIALEKRPS

-1384 AAEDAWRKAI
+1384 AAEEAWRKAI

-1417 AGAAAELEQAVALGE
+1417 AGTASEMEQAVTLGE
-1432 APERSAPPWLFDAH
+1432 APDRSTPPWLFDAH

-1452 LRATNDREKAIRHY
+1452 LRAANNREKAIHHY
-1466 QRFLETAP
+1466 ERFLETAP

-1482 AAQALQSLGAG
+1482 AEQALESLGAG

>member
-19 RVPPAGLRMRCPKCG
+19 RVPPVGLKMRCPKCG
-34 TSLLVTKGGAAPS
+34 TSLLVTKGGAAP
-47 PPPAPA
+47 AA
-53 PAPTPAPRAGA
+53 TPAPTPQADA

-71 RSAPAMHDDAD
+71 RSAAAMHDDAD

-94 AVAPPRRP
+94 AVAPPRRA

-121 PGAIA
+121 PAPIA
-126 AAAPAPPAPRPEPPG
+126 AAAPAPPRAEPPG

-202 YGNAPTAPSPSR
+202 YGNMPAAPSPLPAR

-219 RTAPATPSA
+219 RTAPATPAA
-228 FAGADLPARV
+228 FAETDLPARV

-251 GPRDSAFNARDS
+251 GPRDSAF
-263 GLGAFDSGPGA
+263 GA
-274 RDSSPGSRAGAAT
+274 RDSAPGSRDPAFGARDSAPGSRDPAFGARDSAPSGRAGAAT
-287 QPLGRGRTRD
+287 QPLGRGRTRG
-297 MGDAAPPRVAPEYD
+297 MGEAAPPRVAPEYD
-311 FGDLDDDAPP
+311 FGDLDDDVPP
-321 APPARSSSG
+321 APPARS
-330 SRSSGSMSFGFG
+330 SSGSMSFGFG

-350 DGDPDLPSPSAG
+350 DSDPELPSPSSG

-369 DLPSSVPGVIGMPAP
+369 DLPSSVPGVIGMPSP
-384 FPGAGLPAPASAP
+384 FPDAGLPMPASAP

-408 PTAAGLPAAASAGF
+408 PTAAGLPANAPAGF
-422 PAPASAGFP
+422 PAH
-431 APATAGFPATA
+431 A

-457 AAAGVPAKA
+457 APVGVPAKA
-466 TGPGLPSRA
+466 TGPGLPTKA
-475 TGTGSPAG
+475 TGPGLPAG

-531 STDFGTPSTDFGTPS
+531 
-546 TDFGM
+546 
-551 PSTDFGTPS
+551 
-560 TDFGMPST
+560 
-568 DFGMPSTNLGTPS
+568 
-581 TNLGTSST
+581 
-589 NLGMPPADFGGEIAL
+589 PADFGDEIAL
-604 GESATPLAGGAVP
+604 GESVTSLATGATPAA
-617 AVYDPSDR
+617 YDPSDR

-631 TPAGVD
+631 TPADDD

-668 GSEAQVEKPAPAQEA
+668 GPEAQVEKAAPAQEA
-683 PPPKTK
+683 PQQKTK
-689 VKRYVVAALAI
+689 IKRYVVAVLAV
-700 AAVAGGALAL
+700 AAVGGGALAL

-724 RLNASAHEEAL
+724 RLNASAHEAAL
-735 ADLRKRTQAALAKD
+735 ADLRKRTQAALAQD

-760 ARAAREAAPRHRATM
+760 AKAARVGAPRHRATM

-785 GIRFGQ
+785 SVRFGH

-799 KEMVTLASSNPGDL
+799 KEMVALASSEPSDL
-813 LSLAAAA
+813 LTLAVAA

-832 QGAQAL
+832 QATQAL

-858 AGDAPKAIEAWQR
+858 ASDAPKAVAAWQR
-871 ANALQKSA
+871 ANDLQKSA

-884 LARAQRLAGD
+884 LARAQRLADD
-894 AAAAEASAKGALEAS
+894 AAAAEASARAAMEAS
-909 PNHVGARTLIASLV
+909 PNHVGARTLVASLL

-947 AAASDPELV
+947 AAASDPEIV
-956 EAYTLLGSIHL
+956 EAYTLLGTVHL

-1016 ARADAKNLAA
+1016 ARADAQNLTA

-1056 DPQVAYWLGR
+1056 APQVAYWIGR
-1066 AELALGNKKEAEQ
+1066 TELALGNKKEAEQ
-1079 AYLEA
+1079 AYLDA
-1084 VRSSENR
+1084 VKSSENR

-1100 LSSLL
+1100 LASLL
-1105 SSLERNEEA
+1105 SSLGRNEA
-1114 AAKLSEATAKFPDLP
+1114 AAARLSEATAKFPDLP

-1136 EVALQTGRYEEARQ
+1136 EVALQTGRYDEARQ

-1155 LAKEDDLDSQ
+1155 LAKEDDLGSQ
-1165 FKLGEANRRLGRF
+1165 FKLGEAYRRLRRF
-1178 EEAGKIF
+1178 DDAARVF
-1185 DKVSAADKD
+1185 DKVTAADKD
-1194 YPGLALVR
+1194 YPGLALER

-1227 NDVDLKLRVG
+1227 NDIDLKLRVG

-1260 PTSAEAHHFLGRALL
+1260 PNSAEAHHFLGRALL
-1275 VRGTNVA
+1275 VRGTNMA

-1309 NETGQTARAEVALKR
+1309 NETGQTARAEVALRR

-1330 NLGDAYWQ
+1330 ELGDAYWQ

-1354 DLQIALQKRPS
+1354 DLKIALEKRPS

-1384 AAEDAWRKAI
+1384 AAEEAWRKAI
-1394 AANDKVPEWH
+1394 ASNDKVPEWH

-1482 AAQALQSLGAG
+1482 AQQALESLGAG

>member
-19 RVPPAGLRMRCPKCG
+19 RIPPAGLRMRCPKCG
-34 TSLLVTKGGAAPS
+34 TSLLVTKGGAGA
-47 PPPAPA
+47 APA
-53 PAPTPAPRAGA
+53 PTPAPTPTPAPRAGA

-102 GPAPVPTPPR
+102 GPAPVATPPR
-112 RGAQTAPAA
+112 RAAPTAPAA
-121 PGAIA
+121 P
-126 AAAPAPPAPRPEPPG
+126 APLPEPSG

-176 IDLMVELPSPA
+176 IDLMVELPSPTDA
-187 DVEAQG
+187 EVQG

-202 YGNAPTAPSPSR
+202 YGNMPAAPAPFGAR

-219 RTAPATPSA
+219 RTAPATPTA
-228 FAGADLPARV
+228 FAESDLPAPS

-246 RTLGF
+246 RILGF
-251 GPRDSAFNARDS
+251 GIRDSRPSAPSGFGARDS
-263 GLGAFDSGPGA
+263 G
-274 RDSSPGSRAGAAT
+274 AAS
-287 QPLGRGRTRD
+287 QPLSRGRTRG
-297 MGDAAPPRVAPEYD
+297 MGDVAPPRVVPEYD

-330 SRSSGSMSFGFG
+330 SMSFGFG

-350 DGDPDLPSPSAG
+350 DGEAELPSPSG
-362 DLPIVAG
+362 DLPIMAS
-369 DLPSSVPGVIGMPAP
+369 DLPSSVPGVIGMPSP
-384 FPGAGLPAPASAP
+384 FSNAGLPAPASAP
-397 LPSPVRAGLPA
+397 LPSPVRAGLPTSA
-408 PTAAGLPAAASAGF
+408 SAGYPAAASAGYPAAASAGF
-422 PAPASAGFP
+422 P
-431 APATAGFPATA
+431 T
-442 PAGFPAPATAGFPAH
+442 
-457 AAAGVPAKA
+457 KA
-466 TGPGLPSRA
+466 TGTALPTKATGTALPTRA
-475 TGTGSPAG
+475 TGTGLPAG

-516 LPPTAPEPPS
+516 IPQAAPEPPS
-526 GGGMP
+526 SGA
-531 STDFGTPSTDFGTPS
+531 
-546 TDFGM
+546 
-551 PSTDFGTPS
+551 
-560 TDFGMPST
+560 
-568 DFGMPSTNLGTPS
+568 
-581 TNLGTSST
+581 
-589 NLGMPPADFGGEIAL
+589 MPPADFGGAMPPADFGDEIAL
-604 GESATPLAGGAVP
+604 GESVTHLAASAAP
-617 AVYDPSDR
+617 TAYDPSDR
-625 SANFTQ
+625 SGNFTQ
-631 TPAGVD
+631 TPADDD
-637 DRGIELSEP
+637 DRGIELSQP
-646 HPSVGDEV
+646 NPSVGDEV

-668 GSEAQVEKPAPAQEA
+668 GPEAQVEKPAPAQEA
-683 PPPKTK
+683 PAQKSK
-689 VKRYVVAALAI
+689 IKRYVVAVLAV
-700 AAVAGGALAL
+700 AAVGGGALAL

-724 RLNASAHEEAL
+724 RLNVFAYEAAL
-735 ADLRKRTQAALAKD
+735 ADLRQRTQTALAQD

-760 ARAAREAAPRHRATM
+760 AKATRTSAPRHRPTM
-775 AYAGYVAFAR
+775 AYAAYVAFAR
-785 GIRFGQ
+785 SVRFGH
-791 RTVDDAFG
+791 RTIDDAFG
-799 KEMVTLASSNPGDL
+799 KEMVTLASSHPGDL
-813 LSLAAAA
+813 LTLAVAA
-820 QDAATGQLPRAR
+820 QDATTGQLPRAR
-832 QGAQAL
+832 QAAQAL

-858 AGDAPKAIEAWQR
+858 ARDAPKATAAWQR
-871 ANALQKSA
+871 ATELQKSA

-894 AAAAEASAKGALEAS
+894 APGAEASARSALEAS
-909 PNHVGARTLIASLV
+909 PDHVGARTLIASLL
-923 WQTPAREQEALD
+923 WQTQGREQEALD

-947 AAASDPELV
+947 AAASDPEIV
-956 EAYTLLGSIHL
+956 EAYTLLGTIHL
-967 TRSRMSAA
+967 TKSRMSAA

-981 AVKIDPQA
+981 AAKIDPQA

-1016 ARADAKNLAA
+1016 ARADAQNLAA

-1056 DPQVAYWLGR
+1056 DPQVAYWIGR
-1066 AELALGNKKEAEQ
+1066 TELALGNKKEAEQ
-1079 AYLEA
+1079 AYLDA
-1084 VRSSENR
+1084 VKSSENR

-1105 SSLERNEEA
+1105 SSLGRNEAA
-1114 AAKLSEATAKFPDLP
+1114 AAKLSEATAKFPELP

-1136 EVALQTGRYEEARQ
+1136 EVALQTGKYEEARM

-1155 LAKEDDLDSQ
+1155 LAKEEDLGSE
-1165 FKLGEANRRLGRF
+1165 FKLGEAYRRLRRF
-1178 EEAGKIF
+1178 EDAARIF
-1185 DKVSAADKD
+1185 DKVMAADKD
-1194 YPGLALVR
+1194 YPGLALER

-1246 SQAEPMLRDVLKDR
+1246 SQAEPILREVLKDKAN
-1260 PTSAEAHHFLGRALL
+1260 SAEANHFLGRALL
-1275 VRGTNVA
+1275 VRGTNTA
-1282 EALRLLERAAEL
+1282 EALRFLERASEI

-1309 NETGQTARAEVALKR
+1309 NETGQTARAEMALRR

-1330 NLGDAYWQ
+1330 ELGDAYWQ

-1354 DLQIALQKRPS
+1354 DLQIALEKRPS

-1371 TMALCYQDQGNWA
+1371 TMALCYQDQGNWP
-1384 AAEDAWRKAI
+1384 AAEEAWRKAI
-1394 AANDKVPEWH
+1394 ASNDKVPEWH

-1417 AGAAAELEQAVALGE
+1417 AGAATEMAQAVALGE
-1432 APERSAPPWLFDAH
+1432 SPERSTPPWLFDAH

-1482 AAQALQSLGAG
+1482 AEQALASLGAG
-1493 KGR
+1493 KAR